1 MNVLYCHGLSLGN
14 IEVDV
19 LSRKILDALK
29 PGGVYFII
37 IIDHNAE
44 PGSGTRNTS
53 AGTASI
59 RKPASVKHWQP
70 ASVWPRKATCRPTVK
85 MTTVPWHFLSVPMA
99 PPIARC

>member
-1 MNVLYCHGLSLGN
+1 MNVLYYHDLSH
-14 IEVDV
+14 IDADV
-19 LSRKILDALK
+19 LNRKILDALR
-29 PGGVYFII
+29 PGGAYF

-44 PGSGTRNTS
+44 PGSGMRDTS

-70 ASVWPRKATCRPTVK
+70 ASVWPKKATCRPTVK